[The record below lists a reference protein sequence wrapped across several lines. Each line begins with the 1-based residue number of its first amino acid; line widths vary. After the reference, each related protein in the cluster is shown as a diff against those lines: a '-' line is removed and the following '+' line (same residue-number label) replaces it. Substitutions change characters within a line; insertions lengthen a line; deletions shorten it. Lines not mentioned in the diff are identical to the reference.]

1 MEIRVLGC
9 HGSQF
14 PGYNTTS
21 FLLNGKILVDAG
33 TVTSVLTDEEQAN
46 IDHILVT
53 HAHLDHVRDIMF
65 LADNICYFEKD
76 RPLVVISTANII
88 DALKTCLF
96 NDVIWPDFGSIPHPD
111 RPILKF
117 QVIEPGRKIKIEDLH
132 VSVVRVHHIVET
144 MAFIIES
151 AKGSVIFL
159 GDTGPTDEIWK
170 VANDLGNLKAIFIET
185 SLPNIMKDVADRTGH
200 LTPSSLEEEL
210 KKLEAHKTDIYIYH
224 MKRHHQKSIQE
235 EIALI
240 RNRSIRILEDGQVI
254 RL

>member
-33 TVTSVLTDEEQAN
+33 TVTSVLTDNEQAN

-65 LADNICYFEKD
+65 LADNICYCEKD
-76 RPLVVISTANII
+76 RPLVLISTSSIV

-96 NDVIWPDFGSIPHPD
+96 NDIIWPDFGSIPHPE

-117 QVIEPGRKIKIEDLH
+117 EVIEPGQKIRLGDLH
-132 VSVVRVHHIVET
+132 IRAVKVHHIVET
-144 MAFIIES
+144 VAYIIES
-151 AKGSVIFL
+151 GKGSVIFL

-170 VANDLGNLKAIFIET
+170 AANGLKDLKAIFIET
-185 SLPNIMKDVADRTGH
+185 SLPNSLKDVADMTGH

-210 KKLEAHKTDIYIYH
+210 KKLEAHKTDIYLYH
-224 MKRHHQKSIQE
+224 MKRQHQLSIQE
-235 EIALI
+235 EIASI
-240 RNRSIRILEDGQVI
+240 KNRSIRILEDGQMI
-254 RL
+254 RI